1 MKPRRN
7 TGFTLV
13 ELLVTIAII
22 VVLASL
28 VTVGVMSAKKKVKIA
43 TTKTQLDGLRTALT
57 MYESDHSEYPYGDGN
72 GPSSRTDPK
81 TRDDSGNAKM
91 VMALLG
97 LDESGNKVG
106 TVYWAAKEKGLGDS
120 VSIPGAK
127 VALDG
132 WKVPLIYRSACDE
145 DGNERDD
152 IHNPDSYDIYSCG
165 PNMID
170 DGGKEDTDDI
180 GNW

>member
-1 MKPRRN
+1 MKGTRS

-13 ELLVTIAII
+13 ELLITIAII

-28 VTVGVMSAKKKVKIA
+28 VTVGVMSAKQKTIIS
-43 TTKTQLDGLRTALT
+43 TTKTQLDGIRTALT
-57 MYESDHSEYPYGDGN
+57 MYESDNGVYPYGDGN
-72 GPSSRTDPK
+72 GPSSKTAPK
-81 TRDDSGNAKM
+81 SRDDSGNAKM

-97 LDESGNKVG
+97 IDENGNKVG
-106 TVYWAAKEKGLGDS
+106 TPYWSAKEQGLGES

-132 WKVPLIYRSACDE
+132 WKVPFIYRSACDE
-145 DGNERDD
+145 DGNERDN

-170 DGGKEDTDDI
+170 DGGKEDDI